1 MQITTD
7 SRAQALAHAGSTRVV
22 VADRRDHA
30 FWRAAITD
38 FETRAGGDIKLV
50 APDRARSARLN
61 ISSAVAIVDG
71 IAGTIDFGVDRP
83 QRLVD
88 LPIRL
93 GPQTHLRA
101 TPPARRPPPGSLTYS
116 LWPRGTSFCTIPRPP
131 S

>member
-71 IAGTIDFGVDRP
+71 IAAGTIDFGVDRP

-93 GPQTHLRA
+93 GPKRTCGQPRR
-101 TPPARRPPPGSLTYS
+101 PVARR
-116 LWPRGTSFCTIPRPP
+116 RAR
-131 S
+131 